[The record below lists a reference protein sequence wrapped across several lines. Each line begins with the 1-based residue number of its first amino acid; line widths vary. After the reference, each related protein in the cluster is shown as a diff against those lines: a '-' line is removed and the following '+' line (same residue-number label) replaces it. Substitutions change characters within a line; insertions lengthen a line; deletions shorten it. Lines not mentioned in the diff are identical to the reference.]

1 VELRDRLRKLTKAAE
16 DAAVVV
22 RLRDSGARYFE
33 EMEVFKQLFLAQMD
47 LFKGVVPDSPVLDAV
62 RGATPESRRAFEE
75 RFGPITL
82 EARIIGSDGVEVHTL
97 TETGEVQAVRHEG
110 EEAERIRTEARRSY
124 SGRGKHA

>member
-1 VELRDRLRKLTKAAE
+1 MGLRDRLHKLTKAAE

-47 LFKGVVPDSPVLDAV
+47 LCKGVVPDSPVLDAV